1 MIKWFAFCILTSH
14 CFIQS
19 KYLILAPWAVQSIYS
34 FLFKEESKRDL
45 SNFFIL
51 PLLLWRMLHNQ
62 IWISISRYQNAK
74 GNNLVVDRSLQF
86 EQVDREQS
94 WLVLILFLYTQKLF
108 FFFFFW
114 KKRIGSNLNCHLP
127 PKRNHNN
134 TLSSGLGLWEQRIWM
149 SHNCPPSLIEN
160 THKLY
165 LHAFDFIKYLFKYV
179 APYKLLICK
188 VQVQHIWT
196 NWQNLTHIKI
206 K

>member
-1 MIKWFAFCILTSH
+1 MVVILFVKCGLLVLGLSTRFFGPPSWTSSDLDHCIRKEKYIYTWLPLTSKDIHAYIYLSFGSIYTCIYRLELKKSLIISSSSFSFFGKKHVYMIKWFAFRILTSH

-19 KYLILAPWAVQSIYS
+19 KYLILAPWAVHSIYS

-94 WLVLILFLYTQKLF
+94 WLVLILFLYTHKHF
-108 FFFFFW
+108 FFFF
-114 KKRIGSNLNCHLP
+114 S
-127 PKRNHNN
+127 
-134 TLSSGLGLWEQRIWM
+134 
-149 SHNCPPSLIEN
+149 
-160 THKLY
+160 
-165 LHAFDFIKYLFKYV
+165 
-179 APYKLLICK
+179 
-188 VQVQHIWT
+188 
-196 NWQNLTHIKI
+196 
-206 K
+206 

>member
-74 GNNLVVDRSLQF
+74 GNNLLVDRSLQF

-94 WLVLILFLYTQKLF
+94 WLVLILFLYTHKHF
-108 FFFFFW
+108 FFFFL
-114 KKRIGSNLNCHLP
+114 KKKDREQLE
-127 PKRNHNN
+127 
-134 TLSSGLGLWEQRIWM
+134 LSS
-149 SHNCPPSLIEN
+149 S
-160 THKLY
+160 T
-165 LHAFDFIKYLFKYV
+165 
-179 APYKLLICK
+179 
-188 VQVQHIWT
+188 
-196 NWQNLTHIKI
+196 
-206 K
+206 